1 MGGEI
6 GSRRQP
12 GYRGLPAVGLDG
24 SVAAETTRQALIQA
38 HLPLVRSVARRYA
51 GRGEEL
57 DDLVQVGAVGLV
69 KASERF
75 DPDRGVAFATFVAPA
90 IEGEILRH
98 LGDRARLLRI
108 PRELQRMGAKLHRS
122 SGELT
127 ATLGHSPSVRELAV
141 ALGIDEHE
149 VERVLEAERAR
160 DSVTISGDEQEVELV
175 DGAEALAGSDDRM
188 LLARGLRALDRR
200 ERRIVFLRFHADM
213 TERQI
218 SEAVGISQAHVSRL
232 LDGALGKLRDELGTS
247 AGPSARGGATRGAL
261 KSPPDRPPGARKQK
275 ALVSGSADSLF
286 AGGEPSDSRIAEVAA
301 DQVKGKGSLNRT
313 RRPAAGSKPQS
324 TYSGRFLVR
333 IPSELHEQLTRAA
346 ERDDVSL
353 NRFVTDALASSVSSA
368 ADQQPEAKGSAVGS
382 EGRNGPVPRGV
393 RRLRVALAANLVVG
407 VLAAVAAVVLLMLA
421 LQRGI

>member
-6 GSRRQP
+6 GARRQP
-12 GYRGLPAVGLDG
+12 GYRGLPAVGFDG

-247 AGPSARGGATRGAL
+247 AGPSARGGA
-261 KSPPDRPPGARKQK
+261 S
-275 ALVSGSADSLF
+275 
-286 AGGEPSDSRIAEVAA
+286 
-301 DQVKGKGSLNRT
+301 
-313 RRPAAGSKPQS
+313 
-324 TYSGRFLVR
+324 
-333 IPSELHEQLTRAA
+333 A
-346 ERDDVSL
+346 ER
-353 NRFVTDALASSVSSA
+353 
-368 ADQQPEAKGSAVGS
+368 
-382 EGRNGPVPRGV
+382 
-393 RRLRVALAANLVVG
+393 
-407 VLAAVAAVVLLMLA
+407 
-421 LQRGI
+421 